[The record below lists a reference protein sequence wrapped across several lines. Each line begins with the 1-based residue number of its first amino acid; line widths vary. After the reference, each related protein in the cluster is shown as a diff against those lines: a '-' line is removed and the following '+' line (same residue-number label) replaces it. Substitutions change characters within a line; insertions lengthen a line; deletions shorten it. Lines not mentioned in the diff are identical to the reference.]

1 MHWRILVVV
10 TVYLHALVDFF
21 YWVSLFSK
29 QWLLQNSYTVL
40 SEYKMQNLMSKKKR
54 GIISGKTNTT
64 RQKRMDCTVETFPA
78 VCHWNMMTLLTL
90 QENAH
95 MNVDTTYKV
104 ICCIAIV
111 HAQLLTY
118 TFHNSELSYQ
128 FHIILWQSTYFL
140 SYRYTTG

>member
-1 MHWRILVVV
+1 
-10 TVYLHALVDFF
+10 
-21 YWVSLFSK
+21 
-29 QWLLQNSYTVL
+29 
-40 SEYKMQNLMSKKKR
+40 MSKKKR